1 MHIPINNSNNIIAG
15 LKRIYV
21 LERHNRMDNK
31 YKANENNIKD
41 KHNTHDI
48 YRNDSEL
55 TNSNS
60 YMIYELNNTFN
71 DKSKD
76 VFDRNENIKINNK
89 NIYSKSEN
97 KKSEDK

>member
-1 MHIPINNSNNIIAG
+1 
-15 LKRIYV
+15 
-21 LERHNRMDNK
+21 MDNK
-31 YKANENNIKD
+31 YQANENKIKE
-41 KHNTHDI
+41 KHNIHDI

-76 VFDRNENIKINNK
+76 VFNRNENIKLNNK

-97 KKSEDK
+97 KKNEDK

>member
-1 MHIPINNSNNIIAG
+1 MHIPINNSNNIIATKKNICIG
-15 LKRIYV
+15 EAEI
-21 LERHNRMDNK
+21 MDNK
-31 YKANENNIKD
+31 YQASENNIKK

-55 TNSNS
+55 VNSNS

-76 VFDRNENIKINNK
+76 VFNRNENIKLNN
-89 NIYSKSEN
+89 KSEN
-97 KKSEDK
+97 KKNEYK

>member
-1 MHIPINNSNNIIAG
+1 MHIPINNSNNIIATKKNIG
-15 LKRIYV
+15 EAAMAI
-21 LERHNRMDNK
+21 MDNK
-31 YKANENNIKD
+31 YQANENKIKE
-41 KHNTHDI
+41 KHITHDI

-76 VFDRNENIKINNK
+76 VLNRNENIKLNNK

-97 KKSEDK
+97 KKNEDK

>member
-1 MHIPINNSNNIIAG
+1 
-15 LKRIYV
+15 
-21 LERHNRMDNK
+21 MDNK
-31 YKANENNIKD
+31 YQANENNIKE
-41 KHNTHDI
+41 KHNTNDI

-71 DKSKD
+71 DKNKD
-76 VFDRNENIKINNK
+76 VFNRNKNIKLSNK

-97 KKSEDK
+97 KKNEDK